1 MQKLLLADDSIT
13 IQKVVEL
20 ILAEEGFEIKSVN
33 SGQEALDAIE
43 SFQPDIILA
52 DVDMPNMNGYQ
63 LSERIKTNEATK
75 HFPVILLTGAFEPVD
90 HELIQQ
96 VHADDFL
103 VKPFESQDLISKIN
117 AMLTASIVSPMEEES
132 IAETEAV
139 VAEEGSVEE
148 DLWSLEEIPETAE
161 MEGWAEEAVDAGTEQ
176 IMEAE
181 EAVDTGIEQIM
192 EAEEAVDTGIEQIM
206 EAEEAV
212 DTGIEQIMEAEEA
225 VDAGI
230 EQIMEAEE
238 TVHFEADEVKEE
250 ITGMPDEPLEAM
262 PQATETAMPRM
273 DVSEVSIPSLDT
285 VKNIIEH
292 AVNEKISA
300 AVSSD
305 NVQKALIAS
314 LDPHIKDI
322 LEKVLWE
329 VAPDLIEKTVKE
341 MLSGSLESLSQQV
354 EKVIWETVP
363 DLAETMI
370 TKEIERIRSEF

>member
-20 ILAEEGFEIKSVN
+20 ILAEEGFEIMSVN
-33 SGQEALDAIE
+33 SGQQALDAIE

-75 HFPVILLTGAFEPVD
+75 HVPVILLTGAFEPVD

-96 VHADDFL
+96 VHADDYL
-103 VKPFESQDLISKIN
+103 VKPFESQDLISKIH
-117 AMLTASIVSPMEEES
+117 ATLTASAVPSVEEER
-132 IAETEAV
+132 IPETEAV
-139 VAEEGSVEE
+139 VAEEGFEEE

-161 MEGWAEEAVDAGTEQ
+161 MEGWAEEALDAGTEQ
-176 IMEAE
+176 LVEAE
-181 EAVDTGIEQIM
+181 EAL
-192 EAEEAVDTGIEQIM
+192 
-206 EAEEAV
+206 
-212 DTGIEQIMEAEEA
+212 
-225 VDAGI
+225 DAGI

-238 TVHFEADEVKEE
+238 EVDFEADEVKEE
-250 ITGMPDEPLEAM
+250 TAGIPEEPLEITPQAGTSEIAM
-262 PQATETAMPRM
+262 PSAEA
-273 DVSEVSIPSLDT
+273 I
-285 VKNIIEH
+285 KNIVEH
-292 AVNEKISA
+292 AVKERISE

-305 NVQKALIAS
+305 SIRKALIAS
-314 LDPHIKDI
+314 LDPHIKGT

-370 TKEIERIRSEF
+370 IKEIERIRSEF